1 MNENDDY
8 TPKITIG
15 DLRRNELWNL
25 YLEITINDFIG
36 GRGYKNQY
44 DIDEEEVRT
53 FFEGFETRL
62 VEEEYKDQHIYCGKD
77 KQDMLVEYRNACY
90 F

>member
-1 MNENDDY
+1 MNENEEY

-15 DLRRNELWNL
+15 DLPNDALWNL

-36 GRGYKNQY
+36 RGYKNQY
-44 DIDEEEVRT
+44 GIDEEEVMT
-53 FFEGFETRL
+53 FFDGFETRL

-77 KQDMLVEYRNACY
+77 KYRMLKEYRNACY

>member
-1 MNENDDY
+1 MNENDNY
-8 TPKITIG
+8 TQKITIG
-15 DLRRNELWNL
+15 DLPNDALWNL

-44 DIDEEEVRT
+44 GIDEKEVME
-53 FFEGFETRL
+53 FFDGFETRL
-62 VEEEYKDQHIYCGKD
+62 VEEEYKDKHIYCGKD
-77 KQDMLVEYRNACY
+77 KYRMLKEYRNACY